1 MHLIEGLKKS
11 HDISEPNV
19 SFQSNSAMGS
29 SFVLLKLD
37 SFAELHAGN
46 DEAELQPKSPMTI
59 HAIHGSIY
67 DYVKESENREIACIV
82 GK

>member
-1 MHLIEGLKKS
+1 
-11 HDISEPNV
+11 
-19 SFQSNSAMGS
+19 MGS
-29 SFVLLKLD
+29 SFVLLQLD

-46 DEAELQPKSPMTI
+46 DKAELQPKSPMTI

-82 GK
+82 GKMMEMTLNKLSATIYGRLI